1 MQEQRSKRSSRQIAA
16 IVLLILMD
24 MVLSFVE
31 FPLIPGAPWLKYDA
45 SGMVAVFSGMLYG
58 SGVGVLVAVV
68 SWIPRFASDPFGALM
83 NVLAAL
89 PLVAVMAAWYRPDRS
104 FGGIA
109 LGCVV
114 AVAAA
119 VTVSVCM
126 NFVITPLYLGVSY
139 EEVASLVVP
148 ALLPFNVVKAS
159 ANVVLA
165 VVCATKL
172 RGLLADER

>member
-1 MQEQRSKRSSRQIAA
+1 
-16 IVLLILMD
+16 
-24 MVLSFVE
+24 
-31 FPLIPGAPWLKYDA
+31 
-45 SGMVAVFSGMLYG
+45 MVAVFSGMLYG

-68 SWIPRFASDPFGALM
+68 SWILRFASDSFGALM

-104 FGGIA
+104 FGSIA

-165 VVCATKL
+165 VVCTTKL
-172 RGLLADER
+172 RGFWLMSGETSCEVGAFSQPGRRSRPRRAAFAIIGR